1 LAAAPLPVPTLLPT
15 RGAPFAWAADAA
27 KIKNEPK
34 NVEKMIL
41 KLGIIMPHD
50 LPRNRGLVNSG
61 FFAVDRVWLPSYREY
76 MKCPFCGHNE
86 DRVLDTREQKDGG
99 AIRRRRECL
108 QCKSRF
114 STVESLS
121 LVFPYIVKKDGRRE
135 PYNREKVLKGVQAA
149 CQKRPIGLTQIEAL
163 VDRVSTWLINRGD
176 KETPARHIGQRVM
189 RELRLLD
196 DVAYVRFASVYRTF
210 KDLQEFVETLED
222 QEILDVATTESQL
235 PLNLAKNESTI

>member
-1 LAAAPLPVPTLLPT
+1 LSQDKSARESCQQKWDKTATKQLLQSC
-15 RGAPFAWAADAA
+15 
-27 KIKNEPK
+27 NHH
-34 NVEKMIL
+34 N
-41 KLGIIMPHD
+41 D
-50 LPRNRGLVNSG
+50 LPRNEALVNSG
-61 FFAVDRVWLPSYREY
+61 FFAVDPARAAPYREG

-135 PYNREKVLKGVQAA
+135 PYDREKVLKGVQAA
-149 CQKRPIGLTQIEAL
+149 CQKRPIGLTQLEAL

-210 KDLQEFVETLED
+210 KDVQEFVETLED
-222 QEILDVATTESQL
+222 QEVLDTVVPETQL
-235 PLNLAKNESTI
+235 PLNHPKNESTI